1 MRLIPDNPAKFI
13 SIVLLTEQ
21 SIPFRF
27 HHQLPVFSIGATTM
41 QDLNDMLYF
50 AEVAERG
57 GFAAAGRA
65 LGMPK
70 SRLSRRVAGLES
82 RLGVRL
88 LQRTTRKLSL
98 TEVGEIYL
106 RHCSVLRDEAVAA
119 GEAVAQMQSEP
130 RGTVHVSCPV
140 TLAQSTLG
148 HLIPRYL
155 ALHPRVRVDLRVT
168 NRAVDLVE
176 EGVDIALRVRV
187 DLDDSGSL
195 VIKHLGAATT
205 LLLGSPEQLSR
216 QGQPTGIADLSRLH
230 TVAMAATGDG
240 KSSWVLVGPDNEE
253 VLVHHQPR
261 YVADDLQTL
270 KIAMLAGTG
279 IGFLPEDLATVE
291 LQAGLL
297 VPVLPG
303 WTLRSGRVHAV
314 FPSRRGQAP
323 SVRSFLDFL
332 GEHMRGLE
340 LMAA

>member
-1 MRLIPDNPAKFI
+1 
-13 SIVLLTEQ
+13 
-21 SIPFRF
+21 
-27 HHQLPVFSIGATTM
+27 M

-70 SRLSRRVAGLES
+70 SRLSRRVAELES

-119 GEAVAQMQSEP
+119 GDAVAQMQSEP
-130 RGTVHVSCPV
+130 RGTVRISCPV

-148 HLIPRYL
+148 YLVPRYL
-155 ALHPRVRVDLRVT
+155 ALHPQVKIDMRVT

-176 EGVDIALRVRV
+176 EGIDIALRVRV
-187 DLDDSGSL
+187 DLDNSGSL
-195 VIKHLGAATT
+195 IIKHLGATT
-205 LLLGSPEQLSR
+205 SLLLGSPDQLLR
-216 QGQPTGIADLSRLH
+216 QGKPVGVADLARLD
-230 TVAMAATGDG
+230 TLAMAATSDG
-240 KSSWVLVGPDNEE
+240 KSNWVLVGPDHEE
-253 VLVHHQPR
+253 VVFHHQPR

-270 KIAMLAGTG
+270 KLAMLAGTG
-279 IGFLPEDLATVE
+279 VGFLPKDLASAE

-314 FPSRRGQAP
+314 FPSRRGQVP
-323 SVRSFLDFL
+323 SVRSFLDFM
-332 GEHMRGLE
+332 GEHMRGTE
-340 LMAA
+340 LVAT